1 MLEYSYSGH
10 ESITIEFHKTFKKK
24 VILYLI
30 LNKSTENT
38 ANCKWYLKSHS
49 TLYKHHGAKAK
60 KDDYLAHWK

>member
-30 LNKSTENT
+30 LNKSTENID
-38 ANCKWYLKSHS
+38 CP
-49 TLYKHHGAKAK
+49 
-60 KDDYLAHWK
+60 DDLDLCFVTNILDVENFIFR

>member
-1 MLEYSYSGH
+1 MLIHHIHKHLCVLRLKHLKKMLEYSYSGH

-38 ANCKWYLKSHS
+38 ANCK
-49 TLYKHHGAKAK
+49 
-60 KDDYLAHWK
+60 